1 MSEDIFFQPNQF
13 TPEDAEIKILDLNA
27 ELYPDHRRLDVKF
40 RLSGFRK
47 SMGTSITLIDQTGE
61 EIASAN
67 IVNIFIPHNE
77 ITLHIP
83 GSRAKPGVYTLV
95 LSLFTL
101 QEIESEQEPGKVG
114 DIRTDPLD
122 RKSISITLL

>member
-13 TPEDAEIKILDLNA
+13 TPEDAEIEILDLRA
-27 ELYPDHRRLDVKF
+27 ELYPDRRRLNVKF

-47 SMGTSITLIDQTGE
+47 SMGTSITLNDQAGE

-67 IVNIFIPHNE
+67 IVNIFIPQNE

-83 GSRAKPGVYTLV
+83 ESRAKPGKYTLV

-114 DIRTDPLD
+114 DIRTDPLNQ
-122 RKSISITLL
+122 KSITITLQ

>member
-1 MSEDIFFQPNQF
+1 MDEDIFFQLNQI
-13 TPEDAEIKILDLNA
+13 TPEDTEIKILDLSA
-27 ELYPDHRRLDVKF
+27 ELYPDHRRLNVKF

-83 GSRAKPGVYTLV
+83 GSQEKPGEYTLV

-101 QEIESEQEPGKVG
+101 QEIESEQEPGRVG

-122 RKSISITLL
+122 QKSISLSFQ

>member
-13 TPEDAEIKILDLNA
+13 TPEDAEIEILDLSV
-27 ELYPDHRRLDVKF
+27 ELFPDRRRLNVKF

-47 SMGTSITLIDQTGE
+47 SMGPSITLIDQAGE

-67 IVNIFIPHNE
+67 IVNIFIPQNE

-83 GSRAKPGVYTLV
+83 GSHAKPGKYTLV

-101 QEIESEQEPGKVG
+101 QEIESELEPGKVG

-122 RKSISITLL
+122 QKSIPITLQ